1 MEEVEEVEEEE
12 EAAALLCLLEAGG
25 LVSVLSACSYLAS
38 ACEES
43 TMYCLSVSALFRSFH
58 VK

>member
-1 MEEVEEVEEEE
+1 MEEEE
-12 EAAALLCLLEAGG
+12 EAAALLCFLEAGG

-43 TMYCLSVSALFRSFH
+43 TMYCLSVSALRRSFH